1 MTETL
6 HRKKHAWIYDLLL
19 ILVILIGAYLRAVG
33 MDWDQGQH
41 LHPDER
47 FLTMVESA
55 IQPRLCLDRSTPI
68 ELCPPEKK
76 GWIGPKEY
84 FDTAVSTL
92 NPHNR
97 GYGFYVYGTL
107 PIFIVRYVAE
117 WLNQSSYDQ
126 VYLIGRQLSALAD
139 LGTILILYL
148 IAARLYGRKTA
159 LLATA
164 FSALAVLQI
173 QQAHFFTVDTF
184 ANFFLYVAI
193 LFAVEILLNDAPAP
207 HLSAGW
213 SLARFDFKALSG
225 VISDKDLRLSLF
237 FGLFL
242 GMAAASKINTVT
254 MAILLPAA
262 FLLRALRQA
271 WQAYPDERESRTR
284 HIEDQ
289 VTRILPYLILGGL
302 TFFLAFRIFQP
313 YAFSGPGFFGLKPN
327 PQWIQN
333 LTALRAQST
342 GDVDFPPALQWARR
356 SHLFSFKNLTIWGL
370 GLPLGMT
377 AWLGVLLMGWRILR
391 GEWQK
396 HALLWGWTL
405 AYFLWQSLAWNPTM
419 RYQLPI
425 YPLLAMMA
433 AWGLFELNSGR
444 KFSKAAKSENAE
456 PATHQIWQP
465 RTILVSTAAV
475 IVLTL
480 TALWAFAFTRIYTR
494 EHTRV
499 QATRWIYQNVPGPIN
514 LRIQMADGGLYQQPL
529 PFPYGASIQAG
540 TPFDTAF
547 TARQDG
553 RLQQIFFP
561 NLAGSFGTLSLSLYS
576 QPGAP
581 PEAILATATLTAD
594 FTPQADP
601 RGEAFTLS
609 LDRPVNL
616 RNGATYYLRFET
628 TVPAIAPSGASP
640 VNESSWDDGLPL
652 RMDGYDGFGG
662 LYNGGLNFEMYFD
675 DNADKLARFESN
687 LNQGDYIFISSNRQW
702 ATTVRLP
709 ERYPLTTAYYRALIG
724 CPAEKDII
732 WCYNVAKPGSFQG
745 QLGYDLVQVFES
757 FPTLGNLRINDQFA
771 EEAFTVYDHP
781 KVLIFQKRADYDPA
795 RVHAILGAVDLSRA
809 IHLTPRQAASY
820 PHGLTLP
827 PERLAQQQAGG
838 TWAELF
844 NTRAIHNRYPVL
856 GLLLWYVFIFILG
869 LFTYPL
875 VRLAFPGLADKGYPI
890 SRAMG
895 LVLLAWLAWMSG
907 SIGLGYT
914 RGVIAACLGVVVTG
928 GTIAIWFQRS
938 ALSAEWKSRR
948 REFLLSEAVFLAF
961 FAFDLLIRL
970 GNPDLWHPAKGGER
984 PMDFSYFNAILKSTS
999 FPPYDPWYA
1008 GGYINYYYY
1017 GFVLVATPLKLLG
1030 IVPSVAYNF
1039 ILPTLF
1045 AVVAMGAFS
1054 LGWNLL
1060 ANGQDQPETARPSI
1074 LRDRIT
1080 GGLAA
1085 ALGMV
1090 VLGNL
1095 GTVRMIYQGFQRMAV
1110 PDALSQNVSI
1120 FTRLGWAMQGLIKT
1134 MEGAIL
1140 PYGRGDWYWF
1150 PSRVIPAPGDVEP
1163 ITEFPFFTFLY
1174 SDLHAHMLAMPLA
1187 LLVLAWALSV
1197 VLARGRWTGAAAAG
1211 LGFFFGGLTIGA
1223 LYPANLSDIYTYLPI
1238 GLAALGYTFWRYSE
1252 GLNVPGLS
1260 RGQRRLLLIAFGWG
1274 ALVLL
1279 SFYLYQPYRYWYA
1292 QAYSQ
1297 IDVWIGS
1304 RTPIWSYLTHWGLFL
1319 FVIVSWLVWE
1329 TRQWMAVTP
1338 VSALKKIQWDAAFG
1352 LAGILLLT
1360 ILLLAIKIPG
1370 IESSPA
1376 LQGIPFGRGV
1386 TSAWLILPLAAWAGL
1401 LLLRRDLPD
1410 AKRLVLF
1417 WIGTALTITLVV
1429 EVVVVRGDIGRM
1441 NTVFK
1446 FYLQAWTLLALSSG
1460 AAFGWLLKDMGLWK
1474 PRPRDIWQITLTI
1487 LIAAAALFTLVGTAD
1502 KVLDR
1507 MAPDAPHSLDSMQ
1520 YMRFARYA
1528 DQGVEFP
1535 LREDYEAIRWMQE
1548 NVKGSPVIVEANCPE
1563 YRWCTRYTIYT
1574 GLPGVLG
1581 WNWHQRQQRALNP
1594 PNWVTDRVT
1603 EINDFYATGDVKA
1616 AYAFL
1621 KKYNVRYI
1629 IVGRLEQAYYP
1640 DGLHKFEAY
1649 DGKLWTEVFRSG
1661 ETAVYEVK

>member
-1 MTETL
+1 MTDTL
-6 HRKKHAWIYDLLL
+6 HRRDYSWIYDLLL
-19 ILVILIGAYLRAVG
+19 IVVLLGGAYLRAVG

-55 IQPRLCLDRSTPI
+55 LQPRMCLDHSTPV
-68 ELCPPEKK
+68 ELCPAEKK
-76 GWIGPKEY
+76 GWIGLKEY
-84 FDTAVSTL
+84 FNTAESTL
-92 NPHNR
+92 NPNNR
-97 GYGFYVYGTL
+97 GYGFYVYGTW

-117 WLNQSSYDQ
+117 WLDQSGYDQ

-139 LGTILILYL
+139 LGTILLLYF

-159 LLATA
+159 LLAAA

-184 ANFFLYVAI
+184 ANFFLYIAI
-193 LFAVEILLNDAPAP
+193 LFAVEILLNDSAVA
-207 HLSAGW
+207 HHSAGW
-213 SLARFDFKALSG
+213 SLTRPDFKLVAH
-225 VISDKDLRLSLF
+225 VVRDKDLRLSLF

-262 FLLRALRQA
+262 FFLRVLRQA
-271 WQAYPDERESRTR
+271 WQTYPAGREARIR
-284 HIEDQ
+284 YIEEQ
-289 VTRILPYLILGGL
+289 ITRILPYLVLGGL
-302 TFFLAFRIFQP
+302 AFFLAFRTLQP

-333 LTALRAQST
+333 LASLRAQST

-356 SHLFSFKNLTIWGL
+356 SHLFSFKNLTIWGV
-370 GLPLGMT
+370 GLPLGIT

-391 GEWQK
+391 GQWQK
-396 HALLWGWTL
+396 HTLLWGWTL
-405 AYFLWQSLAWNPTM
+405 AYFLWQSMAWNPTM

-433 AWGLFELNSGR
+433 AWGIFELKDSGLR
-444 KFSKAAKSENAE
+444 VKKLNPDLSTSPLMN
-456 PATHQIWQP
+456 P
-465 RTILVSTAAV
+465 RTILASIFGIT
-475 IVLTL
+475 ILVLT
-480 TALWAFAFTRIYTR
+480 ASWAFAFTRIYTR
-494 EHTRV
+494 DHTRV

-514 LRIQMADGGLYQQPL
+514 LRIQTADGSLYQQPL

-540 TPFDTAF
+540 TPFDTTF
-547 TARQDG
+547 TAQRDG
-553 RLQQIFFP
+553 TLQQIFLP
-561 NLAGSFGTLSLSLYS
+561 NIAGSSGTLSLVLSS

-581 PEAILATATLTAD
+581 PEAILATATLMAD
-594 FTPQADP
+594 FTPRADP
-601 RGEAFTLS
+601 RGEAFTLT
-609 LDRPVNL
+609 LNRPVSL
-616 RNGATYYLRFET
+616 TNGAIYYLRFET
-628 TVPAIAPSGASP
+628 TVPALTLSGASP

-675 DNADKLARFESN
+675 DNADKLARFQAN
-687 LNQGDYIFISSNRQW
+687 LDQGDYIFISSNRQW
-702 ATTVRLP
+702 ATTVRVP

-732 WCYNVAKPGSFQG
+732 WCYNVAQPGDFQG

-757 FPTLGNLRINDQFA
+757 FPTLGSLRINDQFA

-781 KVLIFQKRADYDPA
+781 KVLIFQKRADYDAA
-795 RVHAILGAVDLSRA
+795 RVHAILSAVDLSRA

-820 PHGLTLP
+820 PHDLTLP

-838 TWAELF
+838 TWSEIF
-844 NTRAIHNRYPVL
+844 NTRALHNRYPVL

-875 VRLAFPGLADKGYPI
+875 MRLAFPGLADKGYPL

-895 LVLLAWLAWMSG
+895 LVLLAWMAWMSA
-907 SIGLGYT
+907 SIGAGYT
-914 RGVIAACLGVVVTG
+914 REVLAACLVVVLTG
-928 GTIAIWFQRS
+928 GAIVAWFQRTE
-938 ALSAEWKSRR
+938 LSAEWKLRR
-948 REFLLSEAVFLAF
+948 REFLLSEALFLAF
-961 FAFDLLIRL
+961 FVFDLLIRL

-1030 IVPSVAYNF
+1030 IVPAVAYNF

-1060 ANGQDQPETARPSI
+1060 GNGKQSVEMDGASSPNDRLTA
-1074 LRDRIT
+1074 
-1080 GGLAA
+1080 GLAA

-1095 GTVRMIYQGFQRMAV
+1095 GTVRMIYQGFQRVVV
-1110 PDALSQNVSI
+1110 PDALSQNVGI
-1120 FTRLGWAMQGLIKT
+1120 FVRLGWAVQGLVKT
-1134 MEGAIL
+1134 IGGAML

-1187 LLVLAWALSV
+1187 LLVLAWSLSV
-1197 VLARGRWTGAAAAG
+1197 VLARGRWAGAAATT

-1223 LYPANLSDIYTYLPI
+1223 LYPTNLSDIYTYLPI
-1238 GLAALGYTFWRYSE
+1238 GLAALGYTFWRYSN
-1252 GLNVPGLS
+1252 GLNLSGLS
-1260 RGQRRLLLIAFGWG
+1260 PGSRRLLLILVGWA
-1274 ALVLL
+1274 ALILL
-1279 SFYLYQPYRYWYA
+1279 SFRLYQPYRHWYA

-1319 FVIVSWLVWE
+1319 FVIVSWLAWE

-1338 VSALKKIQWDAAFG
+1338 VSAIKRIRWDAVFG

-1360 ILLLAIKIPG
+1360 ILLLAIKIPN
-1370 IESSPA
+1370 IASSPG

-1386 TSAWLILPLAAWAGL
+1386 TLAWLILPLAAWAGL

-1417 WIGTALTITLVV
+1417 WIGTALVITLVV
-1429 EVVVVRGDIGRM
+1429 EIVVVRGDIGRM

-1446 FYLQAWTLLALSSG
+1446 FYLQAWTLLAVSSG
-1460 AAFGWLLKDMGLWK
+1460 AGFGWLLKDMRFWK
-1474 PRPRDIWQITLTI
+1474 PRQRDIWQVTLTI
-1487 LIAAAALFTLVGTAD
+1487 LVAGTALFTLVGTTD

-1507 MAPDAPHSLDSMQ
+1507 MSPETPHTLDSMQ

-1528 DQGVEFP
+1528 DQGLEFP
-1535 LREDYEAIRWMQE
+1535 LQEDYEAIRWMQE

-1603 EINDFYATGDVKA
+1603 EINEFYTTSDLQA
-1616 AYAFL
+1616 AYTFL

-1629 IVGRLEQAYYP
+1629 VVGWLERAYYP
-1640 DGLHKFEAY
+1640 DGIQKFEVY
-1649 DGKLWTEVFRSG
+1649 DGQLWTEVFRSG
-1661 ETAVYEVK
+1661 ETAIYEVK